1 MCQKLSIVC
10 LALPV
15 VTGCRRNI
23 ISYFLIFD
31 RIFSFKKCNTV
42 FMQHIYKHSFIHWY
56 EIYEISH
63 WDVSFLI
70 SNSNLSVAFGRH
82 RKDLK
87 TLIFQLFGYW
97 NVCFHF
103 YSDRDALKNAKYI
116 IFVLKFFFDILNF
129 KRLQKRQSAKLIRI
143 VVDMCAGDLVS
154 FPECRVYFL
163 L

>member
-42 FMQHIYKHSFIHWY
+42 FMQYIYKYSFIHWY

-70 SNSNLSVAFGRH
+70 SKSNLSVAFGRH

-116 IFVLKFFFDILNF
+116 IFAEAAVSKAHSYSRGHVRRWPGVIPRVPSIFSSLK
-129 KRLQKRQSAKLIRI
+129 
-143 VVDMCAGDLVS
+143 
-154 FPECRVYFL
+154 
-163 L
+163 